1 MEFND
6 LDPIGREADS
16 RRPFRNHRHRRGI
29 YILPGIFTVAN
40 LLCGYY
46 AVLATLEGTPADLDN
61 AARAIGIAI
70 LFDSL
75 DGRVARAMGTNSEF
89 GKQFDSL
96 ADVVSFGIAPAF
108 LAYVWG
114 VRSMASADAPQA
126 LHLVQLG
133 WLIGFFFVVC
143 CAWRLARFN
152 IQGMAP
158 GGNRFFVGMP
168 TPAAAGMIAAVV
180 HFVVYPIQDV
190 KISLLWLALVV
201 ALGVLMSSTLR
212 YYSFKDI
219 QWTKRQPSLAV
230 VLIAL
235 LIGAMVYLSRPTLLA
250 DCRRVYSSRCGPTT
264 GAHRAPPARLAPCLK
279 TCPPGREVP
288 IASRSSERLR
298 FAAKN

>member
-6 LDPIGREADS
+6 LDPIGHEEFSQS
-16 RRPFRNHRHRRGI
+16 RFRKQRHRRGI
-29 YILPGIFTVAN
+29 HILPGILTVVN

-46 AVLATLEGTPADLDN
+46 AVLATLEGAPVDLDN

-70 LFDSL
+70 LADSL
-75 DGRVARAMGTNSEF
+75 DGRVARAMGTDSEF

-96 ADVVSFGIAPAF
+96 ADVVSFGLAPAF

-114 VRSMASADAPQA
+114 VRSLAAAEAPPE

-133 WLIGFFFVVC
+133 WFVGFFFLAC

-158 GGNRFFVGMP
+158 GSSRFFVGMP
-168 TPAAAGMIAAVV
+168 CPAAAGMIAAVV
-180 HFVVYPIQDV
+180 HFAVYPISDV
-190 KISLLWLALVV
+190 KLSILWLAMVV
-201 ALGVLMSSTLR
+201 ALGALMSSTFR

-230 VLIAL
+230 ILIAL
-235 LIGAMVYLSRPTLLA
+235 LIGAMVLVSRPTLLA
-250 DCRRVYSSRCGPTT
+250 IA
-264 GAHRAPPARLAPCLK
+264 GAYTLHGVVLQVVRTVRHRLA
-279 TCPPGREVP
+279 
-288 IASRSSERLR
+288 SRP
-298 FAAKN
+298 A

>member
-6 LDPIGREADS
+6 LDPIGHEENRPQ
-16 RRPFRNHRHRRGI
+16 PFRKQRLRRGI

-46 AVLATLEGTPADLDN
+46 AVLATLEGAPTDLDN

-114 VRSMASADAPQA
+114 VRAMAAFESPQA

-133 WLIGFFFVVC
+133 WLVGFFFVVC

-158 GGNRFFVGMP
+158 GSSRFFVGMP

-180 HFVVYPIQDV
+180 HFVVNPIQDV
-190 KISLLWLALVV
+190 KVSLLWLGMIL
-201 ALGVLMSSTLR
+201 ALGILMSSTLR

-219 QWTKRQPSLAV
+219 AWTKRQPSLAV

-235 LIGAMVYLSRPTLLA
+235 LLGAMIYFSRPTLLA
-250 DCRRVYSSRCGPTT
+250 IAGAYSLHGVVIQVVRTVR
-264 GAHRAPPARLAPCLK
+264 HRLA
-279 TCPPGREVP
+279 
-288 IASRSSERLR
+288 SRP
-298 FAAKN
+298 A

>member
-6 LDPIGREADS
+6 LDPIGHEADF
-16 RRPFRNHRHRRGI
+16 RRHFRNHRHRRGI

-46 AVLATLEGTPADLDN
+46 AVLATLEGAPADLDN
-61 AARAIGIAI
+61 ASRAIGIAI

-114 VRSMASADAPQA
+114 VRSMASVDAPQA

-190 KISLLWLALVV
+190 KVSLLWLALVV
-201 ALGVLMSSTLR
+201 GLGVLMSSTVR

-250 DCRRVYSSRCGPTT
+250 VA
-264 GAHRAPPARLAPCLK
+264 GAYTLHGVVLQLVRTVRHRLA
-279 TCPPGREVP
+279 
-288 IASRSSERLR
+288 SRP
-298 FAAKN
+298 A

>member
-6 LDPIGREADS
+6 LDPIGHEDYS
-16 RRPFRNHRHRRGI
+16 QSQFRKRRHRRGI
-29 YILPGIFTVAN
+29 HILPGVFTVVN

-46 AVLATLEGTPADLDN
+46 AVLATLEGAPSDLDN

-70 LFDSL
+70 LADSL
-75 DGRVARAMGTNSEF
+75 DGRVARAMGTDSEF

-114 VRSMASADAPQA
+114 VRSLAAAEAPQA

-133 WLIGFFFVVC
+133 WLLGFFFVVC

-158 GGNRFFVGMP
+158 GSSRFFVGMP
-168 TPAAAGMIAAVV
+168 CPAAAGMIAAVV
-180 HFVVYPIQDV
+180 HFVVYPISDV
-190 KISLLWLALVV
+190 KLSLLWLALVV
-201 ALGVLMSSTLR
+201 GLGVLMSSTVR

-235 LIGAMVYLSRPTLLA
+235 LIGAMVLVSRPTLLA
-250 DCRRVYSSRCGPTT
+250 IA
-264 GAHRAPPARLAPCLK
+264 GAYTLHGVVLQVVRTVRHRLA
-279 TCPPGREVP
+279 
-288 IASRSSERLR
+288 SRP
-298 FAAKN
+298 A